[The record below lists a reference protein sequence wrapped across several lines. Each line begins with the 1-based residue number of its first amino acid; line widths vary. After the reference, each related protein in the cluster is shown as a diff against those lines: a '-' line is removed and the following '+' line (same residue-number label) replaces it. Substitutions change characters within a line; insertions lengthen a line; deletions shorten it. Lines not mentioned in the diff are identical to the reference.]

1 MKPLFSF
8 AQGLFPYILI
18 FYLILFLLE
27 NLFTGFVSN
36 NFNLNWVLGVVLFLG
51 FLAAF
56 APEVVKEG
64 IEKPPQKNDYLLII
78 VMGIIGGIIMFAKL
92 EVGIIARLLTSG
104 VIGAIIIFLGYY
116 ILTAKD
122 EEEIEETQGLEEKIP
137 EKTIPTVHL
146 KNIFTFLRH
155 TLRLGLQQKVRL
167 PLPYVLFFLIFTAIL
182 LPKNFSL
189 ILDRINNPNTK
200 NSLPESSPQP
210 TEMPYFWD
218 DFNFPGYIEPSKE
231 IAITILNGGG
241 EKGQAAS
248 FSATLKENGFTRVT
262 VGNADKYD
270 YEDARIIFKPDDK
283 AQASLIKSYLKEIY
297 SLILETPAE
306 ATQSGITVILG
317 SQR

>member
-8 AQGLFPYILI
+8 TQGLFPYVLIL
-18 FYLILFLLE
+18 YLILFLLE

-56 APEVVKEG
+56 APEVVKEE

-78 VMGIIGGIIMFAKL
+78 AMGIIGGIIMFAKL

-122 EEEIEETQGLEEKIP
+122 EEETGETEETIP

-146 KNIFTFLRH
+146 QNIFTFLRR
-155 TLRLGLQQKVRL
+155 TFRLGLQQKVRL
-167 PLPYVLFFLIFTAIL
+167 PLPYVLFFLIFTAFL

-189 ILDRINNPNTK
+189 LLARINNPNTK

-231 IAITILNGGG
+231 IVITILNGGG

-262 VGNADKYD
+262 TGNADKYD
-270 YEDARIIFKPDDK
+270 YENARIIFKPDDK